1 MKNINTDF
9 LKKIDLQKHSKLI
22 LGVAAALLF
31 LLDFSLIMKPQL
43 KWLKDLNP
51 KINELRTNIEETRR
65 DIALLKQIEEASQG
79 SKRKMSDIEKRV
91 PQEEDIPLVLQDI
104 SKAANDSMI
113 KILQIRPMKEEKEVA
128 LKTQS
133 GQYYRIPI
141 SIEAKGS
148 YHLFGK
154 FLSTLENSEIFM
166 SVNTLEITSSDKDFK
181 NHNINLVINTFI
193 FKNK

>member
-1 MKNINTDF
+1 MKNPNLDF
-9 LKKIDLQKHSKLI
+9 LKNIDFQKHAKLI
-22 LGVAAALLF
+22 LGIAAALLF

-51 KINELRTNIEETRR
+51 KLSELKTNIEQTRR
-65 DIALLKQIEEASQG
+65 DTALVKQIEEASQG
-79 SKRKMSDIEKRV
+79 SRKKMSDIEKRV
-91 PQEEDIPLVLQDI
+91 PQEEDIPMVLQDI

-193 FKNK
+193 FKSK